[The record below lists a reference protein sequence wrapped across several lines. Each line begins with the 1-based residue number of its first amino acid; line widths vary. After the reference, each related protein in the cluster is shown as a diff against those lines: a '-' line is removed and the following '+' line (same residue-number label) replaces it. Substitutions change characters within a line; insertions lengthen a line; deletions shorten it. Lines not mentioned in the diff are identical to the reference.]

1 MVRKE
6 LAATE
11 ELIMKPL
18 MMPCRIGGI
27 TIKNR
32 VAMTAANLG
41 WCYGGYVTDKVVSF
55 YQKRAEGEVG
65 LIIAG
70 AAGVDPVRVNK
81 VGMMQVYD
89 DRFIPGLK
97 KLTDAVH
104 EAGSAIFLQLMHAG
118 AYAKQSEHNG
128 IKAVAPSPLH
138 SRFTRE
144 EAKELTKEEIREI
157 IGYFGDAAMRA
168 KTAGFDGIELIG
180 SAGYLISEFLSP
192 ATNKRTDEYG
202 GTIENRVRFLTEV
215 IDEVRSRVGDSY
227 PVIVRL
233 SGTDFVPGGN
243 GPEEVVQIARKTEG
257 KVDAF
262 NITGGWHESSVPQIT
277 YNVPPGMYLYLARAV
292 KDAVCVPVI
301 GCNRLNIKV
310 AENAV
315 LMGDCDLAG
324 MLRPLIADADI
335 VRKYREGK
343 ITLIRP
349 CLSCNQDCLERIFR
363 ADALGCAVNPYVG
376 REGDDLQVRSTGKK
390 ILVVGAGVSG
400 LAYAARMSSCNQVE
414 IWEAGDNYGGSG
426 KLVAKLPFRSDVGT
440 YLNYLFRACIENHVK
455 FCWGVKADAEKVVK
469 VLKERRY
476 DFVVIATGSRT
487 RTDRYPRSPEARVIS
502 AEECIRLDLIRSS
515 RIVVVGSGYKAV
527 QTAQYCRK
535 CRDRFLERR
544 KFLKN
549 YDPASE
555 KFAASVMKW
564 DEESIT
570 LLSGTGKIGQG
581 FGGSTKWMMLEKLKE
596 DRVCVEKNAVV
607 LRIEKEGVVYI
618 KTSEDGKKE
627 ERFLPADLV
636 VMAEEWEKDSLPC
649 ELTEMLV
656 PEDGVRLLR
665 DTSGISSKIAFIG
678 DCRRLGRISEA
689 VRDAFSASEKR
700 YEDTLR

>member
-1 MVRKE
+1 
-6 LAATE
+6 
-11 ELIMKPL
+11 MKPL
-18 MMPCRIGGI
+18 MMPCRIGGT

-32 VAMTAANLG
+32 VVMTAANLG

-70 AAGVDPVRVNK
+70 AAGIDPVRVNK

-104 EAGSAIFLQLMHAG
+104 GAGSAIFLQLMHAG

-128 IKAVAPSPLH
+128 VKAVAPSPLH

-180 SAGYLISEFLSP
+180 SAGYLIAEFLSP

-243 GPEEVVQIARKTEG
+243 GPEEVVQIARTIAG

-324 MLRPLIADADI
+324 MLRPLIA
-335 VRKYREGK
+335 
-343 ITLIRP
+343 
-349 CLSCNQDCLERIFR
+349 
-363 ADALGCAVNPYVG
+363 ALGCAVNPYVG

-400 LAYAARMSSCNQVE
+400 LAYAARMSSCNKVE

-455 FCWGVKADAEKVVK
+455 FCWGVKADAEKIVK

-535 CRDRFLERR
+535 GRDRFLERR
-544 KFLKN
+544 KFLRN

-555 KFAASVMKW
+555 KFATAVMKW

-570 LLSGTGKIGQG
+570 LLSSTGKIGQG

-596 DRVCVEKNAVV
+596 DRVCVEKNAAV

-627 ERFLPADLV
+627 ERFLPADMV
-636 VMAEEWEKDSLPC
+636 VMAEEWEKGSLPC

-665 DTSGISSKIAFIG
+665 DTSAISSKIAFIG